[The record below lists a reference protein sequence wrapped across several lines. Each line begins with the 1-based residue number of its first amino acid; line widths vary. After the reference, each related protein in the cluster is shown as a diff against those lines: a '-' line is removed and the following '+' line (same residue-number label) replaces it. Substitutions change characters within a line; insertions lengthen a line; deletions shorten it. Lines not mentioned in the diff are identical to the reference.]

1 MRMHP
6 VRAGN
11 RSIVIGLNRA
21 IRDRRGLRPGEAI
34 LRPGR
39 QLPMPM
45 DDGGCASLID
55 ELHAK
60 PLAGGEA
67 NARTSIRTYK
77 PEDLGWPAI
86 HLEHACSGDEPLRN
100 SGCRAD
106 RTGQDGSTPAAS
118 AAPRKSRR

>member
-67 NARTSIRTYK
+67 KAPTSIRTYK
-77 PEDLGWPAI
+77 TEDPCWPANQ
-86 HLEHACSGDEPLRN
+86 LQHACFRDEAPP
-100 SGCRAD
+100 D
-106 RTGQDGSTPAAS
+106 HGS
-118 AAPRKSRR
+118 R